1 MATISKLLHVE
12 IAKSDGVYQ
21 TLLKNKDCSLRTSST
36 ESRGMEVQQTVIQ
49 SNTQGTGH
57 HMQPTPSGEIV
68 RPQAVFTPAELLS
81 VIAASRTAAF
91 IVKDHTAGRV
101 GLATALPQPGT
112 GHQLIGTLPPLYPE
126 WLGDRSFCEAHSIR
140 FPYVSGAMANGIA
153 TTQLVI
159 AMAKNGMLGFFG
171 AAGLAPQRVEAALDE
186 LQSTLDPLGL
196 PWGSNLIHSPAEP
209 GLEESV
215 VDLYI
220 SRGVKR
226 VSASAYMSLTPHIV
240 RYAVKGLTQSSTG
253 EIVRTH
259 HVFAK
264 ISRPEVARHF
274 MSPAPKAILDAL
286 LTQGKIT
293 AQEAALAANLPIA
306 EDIIVESDS
315 GGHTDNKTL
324 NALFPVI
331 LQLRD
336 ELAHKYQYTRP
347 IHCGAAG
354 GLGSPSAVAAAFS
367 LGAAFVLTGSVNQGA
382 VESGLSEEGRKL
394 LAMASTSDVMM
405 APAADMFELGVEV
418 QVLKR
423 GTMFGVRGHKLY
435 EIYKKYDS
443 LDSIPTDERTRLE
456 KEVFSKNLDAIWSE
470 TVSFWNVRGPQ
481 EIERANRD
489 PKHKM
494 ALCFRWYLGQA
505 SRWAIHGDSS
515 RRMDYQ
521 IWCGQAMGAFN
532 AWAKG
537 TFLEAP
543 ENRGAVQ
550 IALNLLEGA
559 AAITRAQQF
568 RTYGVPVPSAA
579 FSFIPRKLS

>member
-1 MATISKLLHVE
+1 
-12 IAKSDGVYQ
+12 
-21 TLLKNKDCSLRTSST
+21 
-36 ESRGMEVQQTVIQ
+36 MEVQQTVIQ
-49 SNTQGTGH
+49 SNTQVAGH
-57 HMQPTPSGEIV
+57 LAQPTPSGEVV

-81 VIAASRTAAF
+81 VIAAPRTAAF
-91 IVKDHTAGRV
+91 IVKDQAAGRV
-101 GLATALPQPGT
+101 GLSTALPQPQS

-126 WLGDRSFCEAHSIR
+126 WLGDRSFCEVHSIR

-220 SRGVKR
+220 ARGVKR

-240 RYAVKGLTQSSTG
+240 RYAVKGLHQNAAG
-253 EIVRTH
+253 QIIRTN

-274 MSPAPKAILDAL
+274 MSPAPKAILDGL
-286 LTQGKIT
+286 LAEGKIT

-331 LQLRD
+331 LSLRD
-336 ELAHKYQYTRP
+336 ELAHKYQYSRP

-443 LDSIPTDERTRLE
+443 LEAIPAEERTRLE
-456 KEVFSKNLDAIWSE
+456 KEVFSKSLDAIWSE

>member
-1 MATISKLLHVE
+1 
-12 IAKSDGVYQ
+12 
-21 TLLKNKDCSLRTSST
+21 
-36 ESRGMEVQQTVIQ
+36 MEVQQTVIQ
-49 SNTQGTGH
+49 SNTQGTGRH
-57 HMQPTPSGEIV
+57 VQPTPSGEIV

-81 VIAASRTAAF
+81 VISASRTAAF
-91 IVKDHTAGRV
+91 IVKDQAAGRV
-101 GLATALPQPGT
+101 GLATALPQPNS

-159 AMAKNGMLGFFG
+159 AMAKSGMLGFFG

-215 VDLYI
+215 VNLYI

-253 EIVRTH
+253 EILRAH

-274 MSPAPKAILDAL
+274 MCPAPKAMLDAL
-286 LTQGKIT
+286 LAQGKIS

-306 EDIIVESDS
+306 ENIIVESDS

-394 LAMASTSDVMM
+394 LSMASTSDVMM

-443 LDSIPTDERTRLE
+443 LDAIAPDERARLE
-456 KEVFSKNLDAIWSE
+456 KEILSKSLDAIWSE

-532 AWAKG
+532 AWVKG